1 MTSNI
6 LRSADYIESN
16 SQAVVVRPTF
26 FPKQFVVFQVQF
38 EVLFE
43 LFPNIEKNLKR
54 DNTVNIVEHRERFDI
69 LLLVID

>member
-16 SQAVVVRPTF
+16 SQAVVVRQTF